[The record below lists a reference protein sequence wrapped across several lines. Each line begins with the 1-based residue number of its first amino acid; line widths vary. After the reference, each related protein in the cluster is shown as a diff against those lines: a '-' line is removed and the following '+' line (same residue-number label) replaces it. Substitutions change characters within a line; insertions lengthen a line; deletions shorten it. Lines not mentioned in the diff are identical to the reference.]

1 MLAVIHKVCKNHKR
15 YKIKELLFKT
25 FGKCQ
30 IKTTRRA
37 KVEFALFNYTREMG
51 MDDFFFFN
59 FNFLTKLQKNICYA
73 RTLTAEP
80 PTLSYELVRF

>member
-25 FGKCQ
+25 SENVKSKQQEEPRLSLRFLTIRGRWEWM
-30 IKTTRRA
+30 I
-37 KVEFALFNYTREMG
+37 
-51 MDDFFFFN
+51 FFFFN
-59 FNFLTKLQKNICYA
+59 FNFLTKLRKNICYA